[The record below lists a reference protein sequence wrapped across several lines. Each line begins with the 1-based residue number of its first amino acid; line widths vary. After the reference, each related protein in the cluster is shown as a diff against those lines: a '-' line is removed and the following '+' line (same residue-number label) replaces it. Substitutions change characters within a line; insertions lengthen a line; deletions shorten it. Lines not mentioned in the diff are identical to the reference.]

1 MYAIMSFIN
10 TQFISNIYTSYFLF
24 LKNWPRPLVQYWII
38 NFSFSMFW
46 YVFLYYEW
54 MLMSFYIFKG
64 YLHFYLD
71 CLFLSLTP
79 LSIRLLVFSFST
91 FRYCLFAK
99 IFLLKYSW
107 FIIIIA
113 KPFSFIHTCVHV
125 CMHAQ
130 SLQSYPTLCD
140 PMNCDPPVSSVHGIL
155 QARILE
161 WVAMPSSRWS
171 S

>member
-1 MYAIMSFIN
+1 
-10 TQFISNIYTSYFLF
+10 
-24 LKNWPRPLVQYWII
+24 
-38 NFSFSMFW
+38 MFW

-54 MLMSFYIFKG
+54 MLISFYIFKG

-79 LSIRLLVFSFST
+79 LSIKLLVFCFST

-113 KPFSFIHTCVHV
+113 KPFSFTHTCVHAYV
-125 CMHAQ
+125 HAQ
-130 SLQSYPTLCD
+130 SLQSYPTLCG

-161 WVAMPSSRWS
+161 LVAMPYSRGSSWPKDQICISYIAQIGRQFLYY
-171 S
+171 